1 VFQATGFIDCGN
13 LQIHETPSRLFGQA
27 AGTTLPGNEAGSMG
41 VALLNRAYPNPF
53 STTTS
58 FAYKVAEG
66 GKSVDVGVFNVAG
79 RLVKTLA
86 SGSQAAGTYTVTW
99 DGSDDSGVRMAPG
112 VYFLKSRVGGEQSV
126 SRLIYVAR

>member
-1 VFQATGFIDCGN
+1 MA
-13 LQIHETPSRLFGQA
+13 R
-27 AGTTLPGNEAGSMG
+27 
-41 VALLNRAYPNPF
+41 
-53 STTTS
+53 
-58 FAYKVAEG
+58 
-66 GKSVDVGVFNVAG
+66 SVEVGVFNVAG

-112 VYFLKSRVGGEQSV
+112 VYFLKSKVGGEQIV